1 MPFRLRWHKRQENFA
16 LSLPSAAGR
25 LFGLN
30 RQFDGF
36 RETVGSTGIH
46 ILDLVDASGLLVREL
61 KVPHATCVQPG
72 SGVKLLPPSSLTEI
86 VMRALPDGLGPSF
99 GKLIDLT
106 VKPSSCGSMTYPQN
120 FDLLWQASHRQ
131 PPLMQP
137 PKIFHVYPSLSVTDT
152 SFVPWPNCFRA
163 AP

>member
-1 MPFRLRWHKRQENFA
+1 M
-16 LSLPSAAGR
+16 LP
-25 LFGLN
+25 
-30 RQFDGF
+30 GF
-36 RETVGSTGIH
+36 WSESW
-46 ILDLVDASGLLVREL
+46 

-106 VKPSSCGSMTYPQN
+106 VMSSSCGRMTYPLN

-152 SFVPWPNCFRA
+152 SFCSMAELLSGSPHNALLEKSATIVTGSDTVGRKVVGSPSTRA
-163 AP
+163 PPLRQAQATQV